1 MKSKATNR
9 DGQNSAPVTACTLPF
24 DGERQLGVHRTV
36 VTFDA
41 AY

>member
-9 DGQNSAPVTACTLPF
+9 DGQNSAPVTLPF